1 MEIGIAEMPVFD
13 KNKEDGGY
21 QYPPCSRYNCGHHW
35 PSLQRTLAEGPLP
48 LRASVDI
55 GAVVGNDSPKDVP
68 ILIHGTCDCVVLH
81 GKWNFAGVINGM
93 DLQMKRTSWYTQVG
107 PVSSHESSRRR
118 KLKHEGNLGLKGGF
132 L

>member
-1 MEIGIAEMPVFD
+1 MEIGIAEMSVFD

-55 GAVVGNDSPKDVP
+55 GAWSSNRFHPKDP
-68 ILIHGTCDCVVLH
+68 MAHCCGPQQLALQRILV
-81 GKWNFAGVINGM
+81 NFA
-93 DLQMKRTSWYTQVG
+93 S
-107 PVSSHESSRRR
+107 E
-118 KLKHEGNLGLKGGF
+118 
-132 L
+132 